1 MIGYS
6 RGTLGINLQPHSM
19 LRPLPGKSSAPSTV
33 LKSVFS
39 ALVTGRKSARELE
52 KHQSDII
59 AHIGYGHQL
68 SRWTI
73 GERLDEERVVALLQ
87 KLSDNLFMIA
97 ARNLRILKPATSCHG
112 IVALVDGIDLG
123 QVHAGDGECELCLKR
138 WVNGEVRLY
147 HRAVVISVMSKRG
160 PMPLFLRMCRPR
172 EAVLDPLKVSD
183 TRFKSDCELSCAKE
197 LLIDIAGRFGGRLPF
212 DVIASDALMANAPFM
227 ELVEFLGSA
236 GIFIFKQENRKLY
249 CEAKADFTGNSLG
262 FDVQQEAWNKDP
274 SLKGRTFH
282 AQWGRYVD
290 HNRKGEDK
298 NVKIFEV
305 TRTEVNGN
313 KARSMAITSDKS
325 FITPRLVEEVRYA
338 KWASLENGVFNELT
352 NIWGTLKH
360 LFFHKANA
368 LQSMLYLQ
376 FLALIA
382 YRCYCYGNL
391 KRGGRCWTGTVRDFH
406 RHMTISFFSCRRATL
421 IEALAN
427 SPPR

>member
-1 MIGYS
+1 MGH
-6 RGTLGINLQPHSM
+6 Q
-19 LRPLPGKSSAPSTV
+19 
-33 LKSVFS
+33 
-39 ALVTGRKSARELE
+39 SARELE
-52 KHQSDII
+52 KHQSHII
-59 AHIGYGHQL
+59 ARLGYGRQL

-87 KLSDNLFMIA
+87 ELSDNLFMIA
-97 ARNLRILKPATSCHG
+97 ARNLRILKPATSCQG

-123 QVHAGDGECELCLKR
+123 V
-138 WVNGEVRLY
+138 
-147 HRAVVISVMSKRG
+147 VVISVMSKYG
-160 PMPLFLRMCRPR
+160 PMPLFFRMCRPQ
-172 EAVLDPLKVSD
+172 EAVLDPLEVSQ
-183 TRFKSDCELSCAKE
+183 TLFKSDCELSCAKE
-197 LLIDIAGRFGGRLPF
+197 LLVDIAGRFGGRLPF
-212 DVIASDALMANAPFM
+212 DVVASDALMANAPFM
-227 ELVEFLGSA
+227 ELVEALGSA
-236 GIFIFKQENRKLY
+236 GVFIFKQENRKLY
-249 CEAKADFTGNSLG
+249 REAKSDFAGNSLG
-262 FDVQQEAWNKDP
+262 FNVQQATWNKDP

-290 HNRKGEDK
+290 HNRKGENK

-305 TRTEVNGN
+305 IRTETNGN
-313 KARSMAITSDKS
+313 KSRSMAISSDRD
-325 FITPRLVEEVRYA
+325 FITPRLVEEARYG
-338 KWASLENGVFNELT
+338 KWANLENGVFNELT
-352 NIWGTLKH
+352 NNWGTFKH

-406 RHMTISFFSCRRATL
+406 RHMTITFFSCRRATL